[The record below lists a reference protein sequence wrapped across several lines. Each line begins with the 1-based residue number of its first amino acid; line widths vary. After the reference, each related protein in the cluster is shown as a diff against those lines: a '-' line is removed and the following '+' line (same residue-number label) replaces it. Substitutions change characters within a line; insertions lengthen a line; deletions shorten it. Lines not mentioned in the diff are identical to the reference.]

1 MNFELNRNQ
10 LKMIAIFAMLF
21 DHVLWILYP
30 GYDNGVGILLLHA
43 IGRLAA
49 PIFCFFITEGYIYTR
64 NVKKYALRLFLFS
77 IVSHFAYCFAF
88 GINYIPFTR
97 GSIFNQ
103 TSVMWSLL
111 LGLVSIMIY

>member
-49 PIFCFFITEGYIYTR
+49 PIFCFFITEGYIHTR

-77 IVSHFAYCFAF
+77 IV
-88 GINYIPFTR
+88 
-97 GSIFNQ
+97 
-103 TSVMWSLL
+103 
-111 LGLVSIMIY
+111 

>member
-21 DHVLWILYP
+21 DHVLWTLYP

-49 PIFCFFITEGYIYTR
+49 PIFCF
-64 NVKKYALRLFLFS
+64 L
-77 IVSHFAYCFAF
+77 
-88 GINYIPFTR
+88 
-97 GSIFNQ
+97 
-103 TSVMWSLL
+103 
-111 LGLVSIMIY
+111 